1 MVIDENRKY
10 ILTNYEKAKKGG
22 KSCDTDHATEYMDLN
37 LKVKTEKPKRVE
49 VWNFKNK
56 EAQNNFRI
64 QTSETKEFSSC
75 FDNNLPVLEQI
86 KLWKQVFDKY
96 CRKSFKKVRLTK
108 KKFVK
113 KLSSEISTLIDKRNQ
128 LMKLDDEE
136 SKLEAKHIDEA
147 IATTEAEANR
157 NKIIENFQSFSQ
169 DPENVNLGQ
178 VWKVMNK
185 VWPKFGTSV
194 PSAKKDHKGRIVSEQ
209 NELKKL
215 LAKE

>member
-1 MVIDENRKY
+1 
-10 ILTNYEKAKKGG
+10 
-22 KSCDTDHATEYMDLN
+22 
-37 LKVKTEKPKRVE
+37 
-49 VWNFKNK
+49 
-56 EAQNNFRI
+56 
-64 QTSETKEFSSC
+64 
-75 FDNNLPVLEQI
+75 
-86 KLWKQVFDKY
+86 
-96 CRKSFKKVRLTK
+96 
-108 KKFVK
+108 
-113 KLSSEISTLIDKRNQ
+113 
-128 LMKLDDEE
+128 MKLDDEE
-136 SKLEAKHIDEA
+136 SKLEAKHNDEA

-215 LAKE
+215 